1 MSFGVVVIWV
11 SQADE
16 DSPVDSVEKIR
27 MRSTETVDPHVI
39 WISGQRWDQ
48 DGGTHRQMATAL
60 SAYARILWV
69 DPPASPVTRSY
80 KAHTIKPELTDVTD
94 RIVRLTPVVLPGF
107 TRLGVRATTP
117 MLVRRQVR
125 WAVRKLGF
133 QPNAVVMLYL
143 GGVLGSWGEGVT
155 NVMYG
160 TDNYVAGAEL
170 MGVSARHL
178 RRLER
183 QALSNADIVVA
194 LSPELAGRWAGMGA
208 KPIVIPNGCW
218 PILDTDVR
226 HHAKEIDLPRPVAG
240 LIGRLSDR
248 INFDVLEAIADSG
261 QSLLLMGPRDPR
273 WEPER
278 FRRLTSKLSVRYIG
292 PVSNADVPAHLAG
305 IDVGITPYKDNAF
318 NRASFPLKTLEYLS
332 VGLPVVT
339 TSLPTM
345 RWLRE
350 DLEETMAA
358 EQADQ
363 ILMLADDD
371 MEWVNAIKAMAAVD
385 EKATGLRIAFA
396 DRHSW
401 HKRAEQLATE
411 IGLLPIAS
419 SGGEYQ

>member
-1 MSFGVVVIWV
+1 VVLI
-11 SQADE
+11 
-16 DSPVDSVEKIR
+16 VEKIR
-27 MRSTETVDPHVI
+27 MGTKETVDPHVI

-69 DPPASPVTRSY
+69 DPPRSPLTQGR
-80 KAHTIKPELTDVTD
+80 KPRAIKPRLIDVTD

-107 TRLGVRATTP
+107 TRLGIRATTP
-117 MLVRRQVR
+117 WLVRRQVR

-143 GGVLGSWGEGVT
+143 GGMLGNWGEGVT

-170 MGVSARHL
+170 MRVSARHL
-178 RRLER
+178 CRLER
-183 QALSNADIVVA
+183 QALSNAEIVIA
-194 LSPELAGRWAGMGA
+194 LSPELADRWAGMGA

-218 PILDTDVR
+218 PIPDGDGQP
-226 HHAKEIDLPRPVAG
+226 HARQIDLPRPVAG
-240 LIGRLSDR
+240 LIGRLTDR
-248 INFDVLEAIADSG
+248 IDFDVLEAIADSG

-278 FRRLTSKLSVRYIG
+278 FRRLTSRLSVRYIG
-292 PVSNADVPAHLAG
+292 PVSNADVPAHLAAV
-305 IDVGITPYKDNAF
+305 DVGITPYKDNAF

-339 TSLPTM
+339 TGLPTM
-345 RWLRE
+345 KWLRE

-358 EQADQ
+358 DQADQ
-363 ILMLADDD
+363 ILMLADEGED
-371 MEWVNAIKAMAAVD
+371 WVTAIKAMAEVD
-385 EKATGLRIAFA
+385 DEAAGLRIAFA

-401 HKRAEQLATE
+401 RKRAEQLATE
-411 IGLLPIAS
+411 IRILPIAS
-419 SGGEYQ
+419 SGDKF

>member
-1 MSFGVVVIWV
+1 
-11 SQADE
+11 
-16 DSPVDSVEKIR
+16 
-27 MRSTETVDPHVI
+27 
-39 WISGQRWDQ
+39 
-48 DGGTHRQMATAL
+48 MATAL

-69 DPPASPVTRSY
+69 DPPGSPVTRSY
-80 KAHTIKPELTDVTD
+80 KAHTVKPELTDVTD

-133 QPNAVVMLYL
+133 HPNAVVMLYL
-143 GGVLGSWGEGVT
+143 GGMLGSWGEGVT

-183 QALSNADIVVA
+183 QALSNADIVIA
-194 LSPELAGRWAGMGA
+194 LSPELAGRWSGMGA

-218 PILDTDVR
+218 PIPDTDGR
-226 HHAKEIDLPRPVAG
+226 HNAKATDLPRPVAG

-248 INFDVLEAIADSG
+248 INFDVLEAIAESG

-273 WEPER
+273 WEPDR
-278 FRRLTSKLSVRYIG
+278 FRRLTSKVSVRYIG

-350 DLEETMAA
+350 DLEETVAA

-419 SGGEYQ
+419 SGGKCQ